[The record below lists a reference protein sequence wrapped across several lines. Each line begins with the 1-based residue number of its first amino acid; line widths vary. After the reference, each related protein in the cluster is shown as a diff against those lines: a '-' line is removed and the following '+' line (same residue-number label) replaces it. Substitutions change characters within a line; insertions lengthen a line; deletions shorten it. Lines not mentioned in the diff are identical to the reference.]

1 MRATLTAVVLIAAT
15 TTALGQAAAPACWI
29 RGEPARLA
37 QRASPL
43 DSVETRIADG
53 VVKVCYSRPAARGRQ
68 VMGGLVPWGE
78 PWRLGANEATA
89 IRVPFAAEVAGVRVE
104 PGTYSLYAI
113 PHDTGWQIVVNRSVQ
128 RWGIPVNAQVRAD
141 DVGTGTARVEAL
153 TEPVEAFTLRFGPVV
168 RNTTELIV
176 EWERTRVRI
185 PLRRVDP

>member
-1 MRATLTAVVLIAAT
+1 VRATLTAVVLIAAT

-68 VMGGLVPWGE
+68 VMGGLVPRGE

-128 RWGIPVNAQVRAD
+128 RWGIPLNAQVRAD

-153 TEPVEAFTLRFGPVV
+153 TEPVEALTLRFGPVV